1 LFPAVADLHK
11 SKADTTPATMIA
23 CGGSPAQLEARMS
36 GQKTILITGASQGIG
51 AGLVKAFLDKSWN
64 VVGTFRRISNNPSFD
79 QTARLELVDG
89 DVGDPATAERVAHR
103 AVDRFGSIGAL
114 VNNAGIFFR
123 KPFLQFTIEHFRQL
137 SATNIEGFIHFTK
150 RAIRQMLLQ
159 NSGGSVV
166 TIRSSLTDH
175 PIAGVAASL
184 PMITKGGLHA
194 ITKSLALELAREN
207 IRVDT
212 LSPGVVDTP
221 LHAESPKN
229 HLNALSPIGTIT
241 AVQEIVNGVVDL
253 TESANITGEVLHVD
267 HGAHSSGSADRY
279 LGTMY

>member
-1 LFPAVADLHK
+1 
-11 SKADTTPATMIA
+11 
-23 CGGSPAQLEARMS
+23 
-36 GQKTILITGASQGIG
+36 
-51 AGLVKAFLDKSWN
+51 
-64 VVGTFRRISNNPSFD
+64 
-79 QTARLELVDG
+79 
-89 DVGDPATAERVAHR
+89 
-103 AVDRFGSIGAL
+103 
-114 VNNAGIFFR
+114 
-123 KPFLQFTIEHFRQL
+123 
-137 SATNIEGFIHFTK
+137 
-150 RAIRQMLLQ
+150 
-159 NSGGSVV
+159 
-166 TIRSSLTDH
+166 
-175 PIAGVAASL
+175 
-184 PMITKGGLHA
+184 MITKGGLHA

-241 AVQEIVNGVVDL
+241 AVQEIVNGGVDL